1 MRLSPDPRHWR
12 CLGKG
17 LEELGW
23 VGIYEGGAWKAREVQ
38 KQRKRKEICLRI
50 LIVLCFLCAWGSTA
64 P

>member
-1 MRLSPDPRHWR
+1 MF
-12 CLGKG
+12 GKG

-23 VGIYEGGAWKAREVQ
+23 VGIYEGGTWKAREVQ